1 MDLNTGRVS
10 YSRNLYKIQINGY
23 YMKVVLRKTRE
34 KDKEKFNGQM
44 AVTIK
49 GNLTKM
55 REVVKVK

>member
-1 MDLNTGRVS
+1 
-10 YSRNLYKIQINGY
+10 
-23 YMKVVLRKTRE
+23 MKVVLRKTRE

-55 REVVKVK
+55 REVVKVKWDGMMAQYT